1 MYYMKY
7 ISKHNSN
14 PKKVWQIINSLIP
27 HKTVNFFVKNIN
39 VDNKY
44 FVEIG
49 NSLGKNMENRN
60 NTNYSAYLKN
70 PVLNSIVL
78 DPPMANK
85 IFYMLLSTNPSK
97 ACGCDNI
104 SNFFLRLGA
113 FVLAPILA
121 VYFGKALELGIFSHI
136 FKTAEVIP
144 IFKSGNKDNI
154 GNYRPIALL
163 PNLSKILE
171 KLIKNR
177 LLNLF
182 VKTKFYILISTILE
196 KTTV

>member
-1 MYYMKY
+1 MYYTKY

-27 HKTVNFFVKNIN
+27 RKTVNSFVKKIN
-39 VDNKY
+39 VDNKFIDHPSDIAEEFNKY
-44 FVEIG
+44 FVEIR
-49 NSLGKNMENRN
+49 NSLGKNIENQN

-78 DPPMANK
+78 ELPTANK

-104 SNFFLRLGA
+104 SNFFLRIGA

-121 VYFGKALELGIFSHI
+121 VNFGKALELGIFP
-136 FKTAEVIP
+136 IP
-144 IFKSGNKDNI
+144 LK
-154 GNYRPIALL
+154 L
-163 PNLSKILE
+163 PK
-171 KLIKNR
+171 
-177 LLNLF
+177 
-182 VKTKFYILISTILE
+182 
-196 KTTV
+196 